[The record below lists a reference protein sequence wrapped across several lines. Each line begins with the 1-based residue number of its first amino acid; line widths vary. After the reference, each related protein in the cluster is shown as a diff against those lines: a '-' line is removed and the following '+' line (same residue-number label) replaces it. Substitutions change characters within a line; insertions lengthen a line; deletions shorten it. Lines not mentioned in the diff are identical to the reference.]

1 MLPATAGVTTTAAGI
16 TTLAHMVPRHDR
28 VLPVDEAIT
37 SLFPAAGLQRGHL
50 VGCSGPAATSLAL
63 AVVARAATAG
73 AWVAA
78 VGMPTLGVEAAAEA
92 GVPLAR
98 LVLIDIDNS
107 QPAAS
112 WAERIGAAA
121 DGFEII
127 LTCPPP
133 GAERM
138 LRKVRQRLL
147 ARGAVLVVILAAHQ
161 GERQGER
168 LACDVEL
175 VTSTV
180 EWLGIGTGHG
190 GLVGRRVSV
199 TSNGRRSPRP
209 VQTELW
215 LPGPDGRAGAA
226 IS

>member
-1 MLPATAGVTTTAAGI
+1 MLSATAATYPLESAGI
-16 TTLAHMVPRHDR
+16 TTVAQMVPRHDR
-28 VLPVDEAIT
+28 VLPVDEVIT
-37 SLFPAAGLQRGHL
+37 SLFPAAGLQRGHM

-78 VGMPTLGVEAAAEA
+78 VGVPTLGVEAAAEA
-92 GVPLAR
+92 GVPLSR
-98 LVLIDIDNS
+98 LVLVDIDES
-107 QPAAS
+107 QQAVS

-138 LRKVRQRLL
+138 LRKVRQRLQ
-147 ARGAVLVVILAAHQ
+147 ARGAVLVVILPTPEQ
-161 GERQGER
+161 F
-168 LACDVEL
+168 ACDVEL

-180 EWLGIGTGHG
+180 EWLGIGSGHG
-190 GLVGRRVSV
+190 GLVGRRVSI
-199 TSNGRRSPRP
+199 TSHGRRSPRP
-209 VQTELW
+209 MQIELW
-215 LPGPDGRAGAA
+215 LPGPDGRAGSVA
-226 IS
+226 

>member
-1 MLPATAGVTTTAAGI
+1 MSSLATTAGAV
-16 TTLAHMVPRHDR
+16 TTLADMVPRHDR
-28 VLPVDEAIT
+28 VLPVDEALA
-37 SLFPAAGLQRGHL
+37 SLFPAAGLQRGH
-50 VGCSGPAATSLAL
+50 VIGCSGSAATSLAL

-98 LVLIDIDNS
+98 LVLVDIDES

-112 WAERIGAAA
+112 WAERVGAAA

-127 LTCPPP
+127 LTRPPH

-138 LRKVRQRLL
+138 LRKVQQRLQ
-147 ARGAVLVVILAAHQ
+147 ARGVVLVAVSDAANDVAS
-161 GERQGER
+161 RQGR

-175 VTSTV
+175 ATFTV

-209 VQTELW
+209 LRAELW
-215 LPGPDGRAGAA
+215 LPGPEGRPGRVG
-226 IS
+226 